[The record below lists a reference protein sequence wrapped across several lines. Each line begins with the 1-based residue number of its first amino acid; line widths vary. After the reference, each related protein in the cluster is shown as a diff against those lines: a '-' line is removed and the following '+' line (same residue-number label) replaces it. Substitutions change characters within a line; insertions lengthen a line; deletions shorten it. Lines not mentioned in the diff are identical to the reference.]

1 MRRGLFVLWC
11 ALVLALPVSALARRG
26 SNPRISGVRP
36 APVARTGPQ
45 QLRVSGWGFKAGL
58 RPSTG
63 SASSVTNTAFT
74 WTVTFPSPGTSQLS
88 VSNPDG
94 ETSDPFPIVVAAS
107 TEVQTV
113 GPPTLACPAPVQWT
127 TPDGA
132 SDTVRYPAPVVSGG
146 AQPVSTTCVPA
157 SGSLFPV
164 GQTTVS
170 CTATDALNR
179 TATCSFPVT
188 VLAPTSENSPVPPPT
203 ISCPFNQTAS
213 SPNGGAVSASYPA
226 PNVTGGVAPVS
237 TSCSPA
243 SGSTF
248 SVGTTPV
255 ACSATDS
262 LKRTAACQFTM
273 TVLGSTNQAPTL
285 SQYRI
290 SGTAPLVG
298 ATSPYAGNATFSD
311 GSSRTVDPSQ
321 ATWNSSNFGIARWVA
336 PGQLQGVA
344 AGTTTI
350 TSVYGGMTASQSV
363 TVTAASTTTP
373 PAPTPVSS
381 GKALLSQ
388 NDLTFLGGFQIP
400 SPGPSGGATE
410 WGKGFTIRNGKLL
423 SIAGDHTLDEWN
435 IPTTL
440 GQTAATFP
448 NATPVRGW
456 GNVFRVRWTTQY
468 GSDSGFVHGMYW
480 DPIDQR
486 LYWDYGDTYKANL
499 NPDPSMGYTTLN
511 DANGSFVSVDSW
523 QVGDNS
529 KMTMGGVLAIPD
541 WWSTQHTPG
550 KRLAAGFGGY
560 ESIVAT
566 GPASMG
572 LSLFAFNPA
581 DLATTP
587 SHGKINSTTMVMY
600 PYNQGCTGRMQ
611 RDTNYT
617 TEFDNCNPVNGV
629 GFNTWVD
636 ITWQSAVWIDTP
648 TKTGI
653 LVVHVEGNGRVWYQT
668 STGHAERGSH
678 WMRVYHPDDLA
689 DVAHGVKQPWDIQPR
704 LSWPVQFP
712 AQFTYPLPGWQDEPT
727 YMVTGVVY
735 DPTTQKLYVAV
746 RFAIGPGVNQLTSS
760 NRTAIYVFQVS

>member
-26 SNPRISGVRP
+26 SNPRVSGVRP
-36 APVARTGPQ
+36 APVARSGPQ
-45 QLRVSGWGFKAGL
+45 QLRVSGRGFKAGL

-74 WTVTFPSPGTSQLS
+74 WTVTLASPGTSQLS

-94 ETSDPFPIVVAAS
+94 ETSDPFPIVVAPS

-113 GPPTLACPAPVQWT
+113 APPTLACPAPVQWT

-157 SGSLFPV
+157 SGSLFPI

-188 VLAPTSENSPVPPPT
+188 VLAPTSETSPVPPPT

-213 SPNGGAVSASYPA
+213 SPNGGGVSASYPA

-298 ATSPYAGNATFSD
+298 ASSPYAGNATFSD
-311 GSSRTVDPSQ
+311 GSSRTIDPSQ
-321 ATWNSSNFGIARWVA
+321 ATWNSSNPGIARWAA

-344 AGTTTI
+344 AGTATI
-350 TSVYGGMTASQSV
+350 TSVYSGMTASQSV
-363 TVTAASTTTP
+363 TVTAASTT
-373 PAPTPVSS
+373 PAPGPPVSS
-381 GKALLSQ
+381 GKTLLSQ

-400 SPGPSGGATE
+400 SPDPCGGDTS
-410 WGKGFTIRNGKLL
+410 WGRGMTIRNGKILIN
-423 SIAGDHTLDEWN
+423 SVGMDISEWT
-435 IPTTL
+435 IPTTF
-440 GQTAATFP
+440 GQTNSTFP
-448 NATPVRGW
+448 NAIAVRCW
-456 GNVFRVRWTTQY
+456 GGATFARRYTVQY
-468 GSDSGFVHGMYW
+468 GMGSGFVQGIYW
-480 DPIDQR
+480 DSIDQR
-486 LYWDYGDTYKANL
+486 LYYGYGDTYKANT
-499 NPDPSMGYTTLN
+499 NPDPSIGYETMNDTT
-511 DANGSFVSVDSW
+511 GQTTSVDAW

-529 KMTMGGVLAIPD
+529 KMTMGGVFAIPD
-541 WWSTQHTPG
+541 WWSAQHAPG
-550 KRLAAGFGGY
+550 RRLAAGFGGY
-560 ESIVAT
+560 QSIVAQ

-572 LSLFAFNPA
+572 LALFAFNPS
-581 DLATTP
+581 DLASTP
-587 SHGKINSTTMVMY
+587 SHGKVPSSTMVMY
-600 PYNQGCTGRMQ
+600 PYSQGCSARMQ
-611 RDTNYT
+611 RDTNYN
-617 TEFDNCNPVNGV
+617 TEFDNCNPVNGI
-629 GFNTWVD
+629 GFHTWVD
-636 ITWQSAVWIDTP
+636 NMPQSATWIDTP

-653 LVVHVEGNGRVWYQT
+653 LVVHIEGNGRLWYQT

-689 DVAHGVKQPWDIQPR
+689 DVVHGVKQPWEIQPR
-704 LSWPVQFP
+704 LNWPVQFP

-735 DPTTQKLYVAV
+735 DSTTQKLYVAV
-746 RFAIGPGVNQLTSS
+746 RFAVGPGVNQLTSS
-760 NRTAIYVFQVS
+760 NRTAVYVFQVS